1 MHGSQFA
8 SVIAELLMIE
18 FILVGPKVKLFIV
31 LVCLFFDKLLLL
43 SFGCSFPF
51 LLLINEI

>member
-8 SVIAELLMIE
+8 SVIAELLMIK
-18 FILVGPKVKLFIV
+18 FILVGSKDRLFIV
-31 LVCLFFDKLLLL
+31 LVCPFFDRLLLL

>member
-18 FILVGPKVKLFIV
+18 FILVGPKVKLLLYWSVF
-31 LVCLFFDKLLLL
+31 FFDKLLLL